1 MQMKRKE
8 YKSPSIHVIEAEV
21 QLPIANSNV
30 NALPVTPWS
39 PAPSGDGTID
49 DA

>member
-1 MQMKRKE
+1 MKRKE
-8 YKSPSIHVIEAEV
+8 YNIPSIRVIEAEV